1 MPTITL
7 PKTVFR
13 RVEKLAKACKRT
25 PDYIVTRILKDCL
38 DYEEW
43 KLEQIDAG
51 LADIKAGR
59 VISDDELWD
68 KFAEEKLGMEI
79 PYRSKGHPK
88 SKA

>member
-25 PDYIVTRILKDCL
+25 PDYIATRILKDYL

-43 KLEQIDAG
+43 LQQQVEEG
-51 LADIKAGR
+51 LADLKAGR
-59 VISDDELWD
+59 VISHDELWD

-79 PYRSKGHPK
+79 PYRSKDHPK
-88 SKA
+88 NKV